1 MTLDDKA
8 LLTLLQRKEDSA
20 ATRVHGRM
28 ARDRAAAEDRYFRRP
43 MGNEETG
50 RSQIVTSDVQ
60 DTIQWI
66 LPSLL
71 DIFTASDEAVVF
83 EPTQEEDV
91 ESSSQ
96 ATDACNYVFYKANNG
111 FMVLYTAIHDAL
123 LKRNCAVMWH
133 KKTEKRH
140 TTTPYKGVSEE
151 QLAMILQDGGEL
163 ESATSY
169 AGPDGAMLIDCRV
182 VKSEEKERIVVEAFP
197 IEELLIDAD
206 HNSPLLDD
214 CAYVARIMPVTLSEL
229 RAMGYKCEAADLRS
243 SQGRR
248 LDVQRWQRGQAGQ
261 GGYEGLSHD
270 TEDDGTEDETLTS
283 GYLRMEWVLADVDGD
298 GIAERRCIVRLENKI
313 LENEECS
320 HVQVATATPMIVP
333 HQWEGMSIDD
343 SVRDLQELHTTLL
356 RQMLDSLYLA
366 NNPRTKVLTD
376 ANWNPLANID
386 DLMDSTIG
394 GIIRQ
399 RDPNATQEV
408 MTQWVGGQ
416 AFPMLEYVNGLR
428 ENRTG
433 VTRYNQGLDAN
444 TLNKTATGINAI
456 MTASQMRIKLIARV
470 MAETLVKPIFAG
482 ILKLLTEGGMEPL
495 AMRLRGK
502 FVQFDPNEWRD
513 NYDMTVNVG
522 LGTGN
527 RDQQTARL
535 MQIAQAQA
543 MAAQSGMMGVM
554 ITPRHIYN
562 THAEMVKLAGFK
574 NVGDF
579 WQEPPADWQPP
590 QPGPPPEVQRE
601 QMKLQADGQK
611 FQAQA
616 QIDQQ
621 TAQTQMGATREL
633 EQMKQQGDLLREQMK
648 QQAETQR
655 EAMRLQVQNMPGE
668 HQAQHYD
675 AMGAS
680 VSQAMQTMAE
690 AMQGVQLA
698 LAAMS
703 APKVARAVKLADGS
717 YSMVSQPQE

>member
-1 MTLDDKA
+1 MKLDDQA
-8 LLTLLQRKEDSA
+8 LLSLLQRKEDDA
-20 ATRVHGRM
+20 AARVHGRM
-28 ARDRAAAEDRYFRRP
+28 ARDRSDAEGRYFRRP

-83 EPTQEEDV
+83 EPAQEEDV
-91 ESSSQ
+91 QAAAQ
-96 ATDACNYVFYKANNG
+96 ATDACNYVFYKQNNG
-111 FMVLYTAIHDAL
+111 FLTLYTAIHDAL

-133 KKTEKRH
+133 KKTERRR

-163 ESATSY
+163 ESATQTQ
-169 AGPDGAMLIDCRV
+169 GPDGAMLIDCRV

-197 IEELLIDAD
+197 VEELLIDD
-206 HNSPLLDD
+206 GHNSPLLDD

-229 RAMGYKCEAADLRS
+229 RAMGYECEARDLRS
-243 SQGRR
+243 SQGRAEA
-248 LDVQRWQRGQAGQ
+248 QRGQAGKSED
-261 GGYEGLSHD
+261 GRTADSD
-270 TEDDGTEDETLTS
+270 DDGSEDETLTS
-283 GYLRMEWVLADVDGD
+283 GHLRMEWVLADCDGD
-298 GIAERRCIVRLENKI
+298 GIAERRYVVRLENKI
-313 LENEECS
+313 LANEECS

-386 DLMDSTIG
+386 DLLDSTIG
-394 GIIRQ
+394 GVIRQ

-408 MTQWVGGQ
+408 VTQWVGAQ

-495 AMRLRGK
+495 ALRLRGE

-527 RDQQTARL
+527 RDQQSARL

-554 ITPRHIYN
+554 LTPRHIYN

-579 WQEPPADWQPP
+579 WQEPAQDWQPP
-590 QPGPPPEVQRE
+590 EPGPPPEVQRE

-616 QIDQQ
+616 QLDQQ
-621 TAQTQMGATREL
+621 SAQTQMGAARDI
-633 EQMKQQGDLLREQMK
+633 EQIKQQGNSDRELLK

-655 EAMRLQVQNMPGE
+655 EAMRLQVQNAPGE
-668 HQAQHYD
+668 QQAAHYD

-680 VSQAMQTMAE
+680 VAQAMQTMAE
-690 AMQGVQLA
+690 AMQGVQMA

-717 YSMVSQPQE
+717 YSMVSQAQE